1 MKQTRTLITTLRE
14 TPKDAD
20 VISQQLMMRAGMIQK
35 VAAGIYNYLPLAYRS
50 IKKFERIVR
59 EELEKDGCQELLMPM
74 VQPAELWQESGRWQF
89 YGKELLRFKDRKDG
103 EFCLGPT
110 HEEVITDIVR
120 RSVKSY
126 KALPIN
132 LFQIQGKFRD
142 EIRPRFGLMR
152 GREFVMKD
160 GYSFHA
166 DDACADREYWRM
178 FEAYKRIFSRLGVK
192 FRPVEADSG
201 AIGGSFTHEFHVLAG
216 SGEDAILSCDGCE
229 YTSNIEKTEAPK
241 LAYPHAGEAV
251 LELKRAH
258 FATPGVLNMEE
269 QARGFKDAE
278 HDGLSLDHASK
289 FFLYRATKGETTFD
303 VGLVLRADHE
313 PNVVKLRNLLGADG
327 LDLVPLDEAEA
338 LAGCKSGFIGP
349 VDLKVPMYVDRSLE
363 GAFNLTCGA
372 NQTDHHHFGFNPA
385 RDLKNP
391 VFGDFRMAAEGDAC
405 PRCAQAGRPGHY
417 QAFRG
422 IEVGQ
427 VFKLGTKYSK
437 AMACTF
443 LDEQGKEQPMVMGC
457 YGIGV
462 TRTVAAVIEQNY
474 DADGIIWPWPVA
486 PYHVHLLCLDPG
498 NPEVSGVADQL
509 EQALEAAGVEVL
521 HDDREGMSPGV
532 KFKDADL
539 LGFPLRLVVGGKGL
553 KDGIVE
559 LKDRRTKELVKVAP
573 EGAVAAVLAA
583 RDRMMAELAEA
594 GGR

>member
-1 MKQTRTLITTLRE
+1 VKQSRLLIQTLRE

-20 VISQQLMMRAGMIQK
+20 VVSQQLMMRAGMIQK
-35 VAAGIYNYLPLAYRS
+35 LAAGIYTYLPLAARS
-50 IKKFERIVR
+50 IKKFEQIVR

-74 VQPAELWQESGRWQF
+74 VQPAELWQESGRWSF
-89 YGKELLRFKDRKDG
+89 YGKELLRFKDRKDAD
-103 EFCLGPT
+103 FCLGPT
-110 HEEVITDIVR
+110 HEEVITDVVR
-120 RSVKSY
+120 RSVRSY
-126 KALPIN
+126 KQLPMN

-166 DDACADREYWRM
+166 DDADADREYWVM
-178 FEAYKRIFSRLGVK
+178 FNAYKRIFGRLGVK

-216 SGEDAILSCDGCE
+216 SGEDAILSCDSCD
-229 YTSNIEKTEAPK
+229 YTSNSEKTEAPK
-241 LAYPHAGEAV
+241 LPFAYADEA
-251 LELKRAH
+251 ELPLRKAH
-258 FATPGVLNMEE
+258 FDTTGIVNMEE
-269 QARGFKDAE
+269 QAKAFKDAE
-278 HDGLSLDHASK
+278 HDGLPLDHCSK
-289 FFLYRATKGETTFD
+289 FYLYRATKGETSWD
-303 VGLVLRADHE
+303 LGLVLRADHE
-313 PNVVKLRNLLGADG
+313 PNLVKLRNLLGADG

-338 LAGCKSGFIGP
+338 LASCKSGFIGP
-349 VDLKVPMYVDRSLE
+349 VGLKVPMYVDRSLE

-372 NQTDHHHFGFNPA
+372 NQDGRHHFGFKPE
-385 RDLKNP
+385 RDL
-391 VFGDFRMAAEGDAC
+391 GDLKGFFDLRMATEGDAC
-405 PRCAQAGRPGHY
+405 PRCGKGHY

-437 AMACTF
+437 AMGCTY

-486 PYHVHLLCLDPG
+486 PYHVHLLSLDPA
-498 NPEVSGVADQL
+498 NPEVAEVANRL
-509 EQALEAAGVEVL
+509 ERELEAAGLEVL
-521 HDDREGMSPGV
+521 HDEREGMSPGA

-539 LGFPLRLVVGGKGL
+539 LGFPLRVVVGAKGL
-553 KDGIVE
+553 KDGVVE
-559 LKDRRTKELVKVAP
+559 LKDRRTKEVQKCAP
-573 EGAVAAVLAA
+573 EALAGAVLEA
-583 RDRMMAELAEA
+583 RARILRELQEA